1 MTDLLV
7 WYTGDRNPSITETIT
22 VDNAAYD
29 LTGATVT
36 FNMRPVGSTVMTVS
50 DGTATI
56 VSAAA
61 GTVRYDWAAADVD
74 TAGTY
79 LVSWDV
85 NISGKSAT
93 VSEAL
98 VEIRDRSPLTN
109 TYCELEEVKSTLNL
123 SGQSFADL
131 DLANVIASASRGIDA
146 ATGRRFWSDTGVDNV
161 RYYTPDS
168 SYRLMIDDLIALT
181 SVLVDQDGDGTFEET
196 WTNNTDFVLQPVNN
210 PSEYPARPYESLVRR
225 KLGSYYLPCGIE
237 HSVKVT
243 GKFGWAAVPPEIKTA
258 TTILA
263 VKMLKRMREAPF
275 GIVSFGGSDS
285 GAAMRIARTDPDVA
299 NLIAG
304 YVRHTPFI

>member
-1 MTDLLV
+1 MTDLPV

-22 VDNAAYD
+22 VDGVAYN

-36 FNMRPVGSTVMTVS
+36 FNMRQVGSTALTVS
-50 DGTATI
+50 DGPATI
-56 VSAAA
+56 VSAPG
-61 GTVRYDWAAADVD
+61 GTVSYDWAANDVD

-85 NISGKSAT
+85 NIGGKTAT

-98 VEIRDRSPLTN
+98 IEIRDRSPLTN

-131 DLANVIASASRGIDA
+131 DLANAIASASRGIDSA
-146 ATGRRFWSDTGVDNV
+146 CGRRFWPDTDATQV

-168 SYRLMIDDLIALT
+168 SYRLMIDDLVTLT

-196 WTNNTDFVLQPVNN
+196 WTNGTDFVLQPVNN
-210 PSEYPARPYESLVRR
+210 PSEYPARPYESLVKR
-225 KLGSYYLPCGIE
+225 KLGRYYLPCGVE

-243 GKFGWAAVPPEIKTA
+243 GKFGWAAVPPDIKTA

-263 VKMLKRMREAPF
+263 VKMMKRMREAPF
-275 GIVSFGGSDS
+275 GIVSFGGADS
-285 GAAMRIARTDPDVA
+285 SAAMRIAKTDPDVA
-299 NLIAG
+299 NLIDG
-304 YVRHTPFI
+304 YIRHTPFL